1 MLNLHQVK
9 DEICDIGRRLYN
21 RGFAAANDGNIS
33 YRIDENRVVCTPTQ
47 ICKGFMKPEDLCIV
61 DMEGN
66 QIAGTRKR
74 TCSCLRTR
82 EHVHVQ
88 AIAHAREPPAGE
100 ALKQGKTWPG

>member
-74 TCSCLRTR
+74 TSEIFLGALPHTCRRRSRR
-82 EHVHVQ
+82 ESRCIRC
-88 AIAHAREPPAGE
+88 AAF
-100 ALKQGKTWPG
+100 